1 MHTDVR
7 LWKGLLFIDL
17 SCREGDY
24 NEFLCHLQGLCDLYQ
39 LSRDTW
45 VIYTVINIFFL
56 KISLPIFTCMCCLLH
71 VPLKFS
77 FKNDVE
83 SWWFS
88 WVSWYF
94 YFLSSLSA
102 WHWTGT
108 LSSIENCTV
117 IIIII
122 FVNWCYILIV
132 WLFRSSDFK
141 NQRFLQPSKQ
151 WKPILIQWQHSL
163 GNDYFL
169 SLILIQWQHSLGN
182 DHFLSLILI
191 QWQHS
196 LGNDHFLSLIL
207 IQWQHSLGNDYF
219 LSLIMVVEPNG
230 F

>member
-7 LWKGLLFIDL
+7 LWKGLLFIYL
-17 SCREGDY
+17 FCREGDY

-94 YFLSSLSA
+94 YFLSSPFCLTLY
-102 WHWTGT
+102 WNLEFHWK
-108 LSSIENCTV
+108 LHSYYYHYYYFNCL
-117 IIIII
+117 IIS
-122 FVNWCYILIV
+122 
-132 WLFRSSDFK
+132 LFRF
-141 NQRFLQPSKQ
+141 Q
-151 WKPILIQWQHSL
+151 KPKVLAAL
-163 GNDYFL
+163 KA
-169 SLILIQWQHSLGN
+169 
-182 DHFLSLILI
+182 
-191 QWQHS
+191 
-196 LGNDHFLSLIL
+196 
-207 IQWQHSLGNDYF
+207 
-219 LSLIMVVEPNG
+219 VETDINTMAAFFG
-230 F
+230 